1 MKITKIVHQKERKKA
16 ERDVLRVAAYCRVS
30 TKYEGQSESFEIQ
43 QAVYTEMINSR
54 EGWELAGIYA
64 DHGISG
70 TRAQKRPQFMQM
82 IEDCEK
88 GLIDCIICKSVSRFA
103 RCSRDMLLY
112 IRRLQKLGIR
122 LIFEKE
128 DIDTE
133 NSYSEFLLTIRAA
146 FAEEESRS
154 LSENV
159 KWSKRKKAQAGE
171 VPMMKLYGYDNS
183 GENYEIIPEEA
194 EIVRFI
200 FDRYEHGDNA
210 NSIAE
215 TLKARGVPSAKRE
228 AGWTSYSVG
237 ILLENE
243 KYIGDCRTQKTFTV
257 DFINKTS
264 KKNDG
269 ILPSVYIKNHHPAII
284 SRSQFERCSV
294 IRNLRSINRG
304 HGVPRYPFGEY
315 LRCPHCGHVLFFRNI
330 TQGRCYYCEG
340 EGACRRFVIKAD
352 PVKKAVLE
360 AYNTLDIGAVQKIAG
375 SDNPEAAAQ
384 AQKLLKIK
392 EEYPTLDAVHY
403 WWLDDLVREL
413 SFGRHSHMDS
423 ELRLLGEDAV
433 DDRTISIH
441 WRCGLTATLSSGVL
455 IDAQDPGK
463 KAERW
468 DAYVLKHPDIF
479 PRLVEEIK
487 EAGKE
492 AGERRG

>member
-1 MKITKIVHQKERKKA
+1 MKVTKIIHQKERKRA

-30 TKYEGQSESFEIQ
+30 TKYEGQLESFETQ
-43 QAVYTEMINSR
+43 QAVYTDLINSR

-70 TRAQKRPQFMQM
+70 TRARKRPQFMQL
-82 IEDCEK
+82 IEDCDK

-103 RCSRDMLLY
+103 RCSRDAVLY
-112 IRRLQKLGIR
+112 IRRLQDLGIR

-128 DIDTE
+128 GIDTDD
-133 NSYSEFLLTIRAA
+133 NYSEFILTIRAA

-159 KWSKRKKAQAGE
+159 KWGKRKRAQTGE
-171 VPMMKLYGYDNS
+171 VPIVKLYGFDSS

-210 NSIAE
+210 NQIAE

-237 ILLENE
+237 ILLANE
-243 KYIGDCRTQKTFTV
+243 KYVGDYRTQKTFIA
-257 DFINKTS
+257 DFINKTQ

-269 ILPSVYIKNHHPAII
+269 ILPSVYIKNHHPPII

-294 IRNLRSINRG
+294 IKDLRRNNRNLA
-304 HGVPRYPFGEY
+304 VPQYPYGEY
-315 LRCPHCGHVLFFRNI
+315 LRCPHCGHVLFLRE
-330 TQGRCYYCEG
+330 QRYYCEG
-340 EGACRRFVIKAD
+340 EGACRKFVINATL
-352 PVKKAVLE
+352 VKSAVLE
-360 AYNTLDIGAVQKIAG
+360 AYNALDIKAVQKIAV
-375 SDNPEAAAQ
+375 SDNSETAAE
-384 AQKLLKIK
+384 AQKLLKTK
-392 EEYPTLDAVHY
+392 KEYPSLDAVHY

-413 SFGRHSHMDS
+413 SFGRHSHMAS
-423 ELRLLGEDAV
+423 ELRLLGEGAV
-433 DDRTISIH
+433 DDRTLSVH
-441 WRCGLTATLSSGVL
+441 WRCGLTSTLSSGVK
-455 IDAQDPGK
+455 IDAQDPRE

-468 DAYVLKHPDIF
+468 DAYVLKHPDSF
-479 PRLVEEIK
+479 PQLVEEIK
-487 EAGKE
+487 ASGK
-492 AGERRG
+492 